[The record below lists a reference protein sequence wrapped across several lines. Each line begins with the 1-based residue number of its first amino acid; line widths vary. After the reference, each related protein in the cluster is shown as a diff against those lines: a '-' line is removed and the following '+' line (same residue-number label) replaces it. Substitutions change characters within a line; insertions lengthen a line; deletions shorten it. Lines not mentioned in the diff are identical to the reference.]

1 MSTPQNNE
9 AASIHSSQEPTPRSL
24 NLVLFVTGSLWVL
37 AAMML
42 SSRSA
47 QGITDRLHLG
57 VLDGLVEQIFFLF
70 LLLVGFTVLQG
81 VVRRTGDVR
90 STNALPRRATVRQE
104 FQRGMALGW
113 AMLLVAVLPMMLTGA
128 LHLQFDLHPSTL
140 GLTALSLVTLAVGSL
155 ALEVGLHGY
164 LFLRLID
171 ALGPVLATVVLA
183 LMDAWIASYRPGAS
197 MTSLLVSLALTVL
210 FAVGYLRTHALW
222 LNWGLHF
229 GWAVSTAI
237 LLGLPIAGDANY
249 NQMIATTVSGP
260 GWISGSIYGPE
271 GAIFTLLV
279 VLAGIAVLV
288 RITRDYAWEYTQPV
302 LVPGGYPVDIAP
314 PAAHTAMEAQAKP
327 APLVQILGAT
337 PTAPSTM
344 PVIEQHLRET
354 VGTSAVS
361 GEGTAVD
368 AATGGGAAASSHAQ
382 GEPRVD

>member
-1 MSTPQNNE
+1 
-9 AASIHSSQEPTPRSL
+9 
-24 NLVLFVTGSLWVL
+24 VLFVTGSLWVL
-37 AAMML
+37 AAMTL

-47 QGITDRLHLG
+47 QGISDRLHLG
-57 VLDGLVEQIFFLF
+57 VLDGLIEQIFFLF
-70 LLLVGFTVLQG
+70 LLLVGFTVLDG
-81 VVRRTGDVR
+81 LVRRTGDVR
-90 STNALPRRATVRQE
+90 STNVLPQRATVRQE
-104 FQRGMALGW
+104 FQRGAGLGW

-128 LHLQFDLHPSTL
+128 LHLQFDLHPQTL
-140 GLTALSLVTLAVGSL
+140 GLTALSVVTLAIGTL
-155 ALEVGLHGY
+155 ALEVGLHGF

-171 ALGPVLATVVLA
+171 ALGPVLATIVLA
-183 LMDAWIASYRPGAS
+183 VMDAWIASYRPGAS
-197 MTSLLVSLALTVL
+197 LTSLLVSLALAIL

-229 GWAVSTAI
+229 GWAVSTAV
-237 LLGLPIAGDANY
+237 LLGLPISGDANY

-288 RITRDYAWEYTQPV
+288 RITRDYAWAYTHPV
-302 LVPGGYPVDIAP
+302 LVPGGYPVEIAP
-314 PAAHTAMEAQAKP
+314 PAAHTAMESQAKP

-354 VGTSAVS
+354 VGGSALDGQRTSADAGPSSSRVS
-361 GEGTAVD
+361 GFGTD
-368 AATGGGAAASSHAQ
+368 AA
-382 GEPRVD
+382 PRVD